1 MSLITRCPA
10 CRTMF
15 KVVPDQLRI
24 SEGWVRCGQ
33 CDEIFDAR
41 GHLQETLPEP
51 EGETEQPPIEL
62 DFDLPD
68 EEVLPASATPPVD
81 AAPSLTGEPLT
92 PEPVL
97 DDPLDLASSPF
108 LPTVQLDEAALAA
121 AAGESLSD
129 GAAPPA
135 PSFLRGAS
143 APGVAPSRL
152 RSVWRL
158 AVIFLV
164 LALLLQWV
172 AQERDRLAAQA
183 PGLKPVVE
191 AVCVLMQCRIAPL
204 RQIESVQ
211 IDSASFNKVRPDAY
225 RLNLTLK
232 NVSGTDVAMP
242 AIELSLTDAQDQ
254 PLMRRVFPA
263 NELGLS
269 SPVLAARSEAAV
281 SLSLGIT
288 KGEPAERIAGYHVL
302 AFYP

>member
-1 MSLITRCPA
+1 MSLLTRCPA

-33 CDEIFDAR
+33 CDEVFDAR
-41 GHLQETLPEP
+41 EHLQETLPEP
-51 EGETEQPPIEL
+51 AGETASSPIEL

-68 EEVLPASATPPVD
+68 EATLPASA
-81 AAPSLTGEPLT
+81 APSADEARPLT
-92 PEPVL
+92 SEPPTPESVL
-97 DDPLDLASSPF
+97 DDPDSMPF
-108 LPTVQLDEAALAA
+108 LPTVQVDETAFAA
-121 AAGESLSD
+121 AAGESLPD
-129 GAAPPA
+129 GMAATS
-135 PSFLRGAS
+135 PSFLRGVSAS
-143 APGVAPSRL
+143 GAAPSRS

-158 AVIFLV
+158 AAIFLI
-164 LALLLQWV
+164 LALLVQWV
-172 AQERDRLAAQA
+172 AQERDRLVAQA

-191 AVCVLMQCRIAPL
+191 TVCVLMQCRIAPL

-211 IDSASFNKVRPDAY
+211 IDSASFNKVRPDVY

-232 NVSGTDVAMP
+232 NVSGADVALP
-242 AIELSLTDAQDQ
+242 AIELSLTDVQDQ
-254 PLMRRVFPA
+254 PLMRRVFLA

-269 SPVLAARSEAAV
+269 SPVLAARSEATI
-281 SLSLGIT
+281 SLPLGIT